1 MAQFALKVNSAQLL
15 ALHFISRIL
24 YVIVTIENE
33 DIGLRQTGKA

>member
-15 ALHFISRIL
+15 ALHFISRIP

-33 DIGLRQTGKA
+33 GLALSQTGKV